1 MNNELRKKYWNKDYV
16 EYWKERVDSTNKM
29 ADDEIQKSSND
40 PTAPDSRYIQLINL
54 LNTQPKDSV
63 LDVGCGF
70 GRSLPYL
77 ASIAKE
83 VIGIDIS
90 SQMIDESRKLTAHLP
105 NVELKVSESESMKI
119 NRESIDKIICF
130 AAFDAMYQKIAL
142 IEFNRICKL
151 DGEVLITG
159 KNDFFKELTQ
169 IYRVMHSHEAESGS
183 YELNINEGDIV
194 VVTDMDEE
202 PCDDV
207 GGHWWRG
214 YKRESRG
221 RALGRKGYVP
231 SSYLELC
238 SDREIIGPIIE
249 NFKKRTT
256 TGMPA
261 RPPPIAPTEPEP
273 EPE

>member
-159 KNDFFKELTQ
+159 KNDFFKDDDLSALDAEIGAREKGHPNFFTDVKSL
-169 IYRVMHSHEAESGS
+169 MH
-183 YELNINEGDIV
+183 NISIFGF
-194 VVTDMDEE
+194 
-202 PCDDV
+202 
-207 GGHWWRG
+207 
-214 YKRESRG
+214 
-221 RALGRKGYVP
+221 
-231 SSYLELC
+231 
-238 SDREIIGPIIE
+238 EIINKEFFLRRGDFAID
-249 NFKKRTT
+249 KKQTVFCEKFYEYT
-256 TGMPA
+256 FVLKKISNIVESVELIPGISDTCSK
-261 RPPPIAPTEPEP
+261 TYKLKNKDV
-273 EPE
+273 